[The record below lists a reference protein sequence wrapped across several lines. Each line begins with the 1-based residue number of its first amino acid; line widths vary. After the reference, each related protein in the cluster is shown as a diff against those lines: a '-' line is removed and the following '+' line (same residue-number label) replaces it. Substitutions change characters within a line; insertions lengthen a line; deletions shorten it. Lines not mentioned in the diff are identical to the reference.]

1 MIKIHLLELV
11 QYCQHQHGQILSS
24 NLPETNMILKWLL
37 RLNEIVCNH
46 QMFALYQ
53 ATLHWIME
61 HYIMFRSR
69 VGI

>member
-1 MIKIHLLELV
+1 MELEMIKIHLLELV

-46 QMFALYQ
+46 QMFALCISSNIALDYG
-53 ATLHWIME
+53 AL
-61 HYIMFRSR
+61 YN
-69 VGI
+69 V